1 MSKRLEEQ
9 PFSHPDIHSSV
20 EDVTPRL
27 EQASSRWLLFLGIV
41 SFLSC
46 LLTYLMRLDR
56 VVGLFVDDAWYVML
70 AKALATNNSYSLIN
84 APTPGITPLYPPFF
98 PFLLSLLYRLAPNFP
113 DNIWLLKSLSVA
125 SMFVA
130 GGLAYVYFQREQNL
144 KPLAALGI
152 AVAMVLSPPLVFLAT
167 STVMSECAFTAIFL
181 GTILVVERGVR
192 KIKDKE
198 KKAQWVYPILFG
210 MGGTLCFL
218 TRSAAI
224 GVIAAIFI
232 YLILEDLR
240 KPALIFIATVILLG
254 SPWVI
259 YARLHA
265 PTPEQWNEQAGH
277 IVEDYSKQFWQRQAG
292 NIQSGRIE
300 ATELPERIWKNI
312 KDVALRDLLRVTA
325 APLYETFRSFQ
336 AAEAWRQQDGYEA
349 PGGATAFM
357 SLIVTVFLLTGFI
370 RSVREK
376 ITVAELS
383 VAFSFGIMLLW
394 PWEPF
399 RFMLPL
405 TALLILYIL
414 RGAEVAIHAH
424 KKLRQVP
431 SALSNSAVTFV
442 VLGCILS
449 ISLYGNANYLIKKFS
464 KSPVDQPPWISTFQE
479 NEKLFLWARDN
490 LPQDEIISTSNPGLV
505 YLYTGHKTV
514 AFHDPAGNWEMWKK
528 MNVRYLVRTSSFILP
543 PPESVPEERGLKVI
557 YRQPGIL
564 NLRITDFGPA
574 ANRGS
579 WGVLNSPQRD

>member
-9 PFSHPDIHSSV
+9 SISHLAVHSSA
-20 EDVTPRL
+20 EDMESRVKPG
-27 EQASSRWLLFLGIV
+27 SSRLLLSLGII
-41 SFLSC
+41 SLLSC
-46 LLTYLMRLDR
+46 LLIYLLRLDH

-84 APTPGITPLYPPFF
+84 APTEGITPLYPPFF

-113 DNIWLLKSLSVA
+113 ENIWLLKSLSVA
-125 SMFVA
+125 AMLAA
-130 GGLAYVYFQREQNL
+130 GGLAYIYFQREQRL
-144 KPLAALGI
+144 KPLTALGI

-167 STVMSECAFTAIFL
+167 STVMSECVFTAIFL
-181 GTILVVERGVR
+181 ATILAVERGVR
-192 KIKDKE
+192 KIKAKE
-198 KKAQWVYPILFG
+198 RKAQWFYPVLFG
-210 MGGTLCFL
+210 IGGTLCFL

-224 GVIAAIFI
+224 AVIAAIFV
-232 YLILEDLR
+232 YLILERLR
-240 KPALIFIATVILLG
+240 LPALIFTATVILLG
-254 SPWVI
+254 APWVI
-259 YARLHA
+259 YSRLHT

-292 NIQSGRIE
+292 NIQSGTIE
-300 ATELPERIWKNI
+300 TTELPERVWKNI
-312 KDVALRDLLRVTA
+312 QQVALRDLLRVTA

-349 PGGATAFM
+349 PGGVTAYF
-357 SLIVTVFLLTGFI
+357 SLAVTIFLLTGFI

-405 TALLILYIL
+405 TPLLILYII
-414 RGAEVAIHAH
+414 RGVEAAIQAH
-424 KKLRQVP
+424 KKLRQIP
-431 SALSNSAVTFV
+431 SAPVNPAVTLI

-464 KSPVDQPPWISTFQE
+464 KSPTDQPPWISTFEE
-479 NEKLFLWARDN
+479 NEKLFLWASDN
-490 LPQDEIISTSNPGLV
+490 LPHDEIISTSNPGLV
-505 YLYTGHKTV
+505 YLYTGNKTV
-514 AFHDPAGNWEMWKK
+514 AFHDPAGNWELWKR

-543 PPESVPEERGLKVI
+543 PPESVPDERGLQVI
-557 YRQPGIL
+557 YRQPGML
-564 NLRITDFGPA
+564 NLRIIDFGPA
-574 ANRGS
+574 ATRGS